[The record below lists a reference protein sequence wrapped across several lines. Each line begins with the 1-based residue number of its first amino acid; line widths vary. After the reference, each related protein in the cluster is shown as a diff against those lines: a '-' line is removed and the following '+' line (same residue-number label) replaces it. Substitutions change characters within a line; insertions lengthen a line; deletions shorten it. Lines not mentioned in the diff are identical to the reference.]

1 MGYIIKSEVLDAL
14 KDDMGDTKAC
24 YEKKEEK
31 AIVDMCYQSM
41 EYVIDGLPQ
50 YRVDNAIEIC
60 DQKKLEEMT
69 RTLVRVTEKIKN
81 FFRQV
86 GNECE
91 KSGLGT
97 DFAAAIAA
105 RILAEGAERG
115 KNGEQNQERNIIF

>member
-1 MGYIIKSEVLDAL
+1 MGYLIKSEVLEAL
-14 KDDMGDTKAC
+14 KDDMVGTKAC

-69 RTLVRVTEKIKN
+69 RTLVRVTEK
-81 FFRQV
+81 
-86 GNECE
+86 
-91 KSGLGT
+91 
-97 DFAAAIAA
+97 
-105 RILAEGAERG
+105 
-115 KNGEQNQERNIIF
+115 

>member
-1 MGYIIKSEVLDAL
+1 MGYLIKSEVLDAL
-14 KDDMGDTKAC
+14 KDDMGGTKAC

-31 AIVDMCYQSM
+31 DIVDMCYKSM

-50 YRVDNAIEIC
+50 YRADNVIEIC

-69 RTLVRVTEKIKN
+69 RALVRVTEKIEK

-91 KSGLGT
+91 ESGLST
-97 DFAAAIAA
+97 DFSAAIAA
-105 RILAEGAERG
+105 RILAERAEIG
-115 KNGEQNQERNIIF
+115 KNEQTTGKEMV

>member
-1 MGYIIKSEVLDAL
+1 MGYIIKSDVLDAL
-14 KDDMGDTKAC
+14 KDDMVGTKAC

-31 AIVDMCYQSM
+31 AIVDMCYKSM
-41 EYVIDGLPQ
+41 EYVIDELPQ
-50 YRVDNAIEIC
+50 YRVDNVIEIC

-69 RTLVRVTEKIKN
+69 RTLVRAIEKIEN

-91 KSGLGT
+91 ESGLST

-105 RILAEGAERG
+105 RILAERAEIG
-115 KNGEQNQERNIIF
+115 KNEQTTGKEMV